1 MSASGFLIVLQRGVF
16 VDRAG
21 VVATSVPDLESLMP
35 GLQRKHV
42 NQVKGILADS
52 DSTSRQRPSHFSER
66 DDGITGAKQYHTA
79 GRSALGKLKRR
90 KIIDRIERLAALCF
104 GRDATQCLKKMAQIV
119 AKKTPYNKENHHGCS
134 FLMECLTVR
143 DQLADDADQW
153 LVGEAVIWGFVW
165 FTRRGGGDSSA
176 EQILK
181 VLVQIGEAGLENL
194 LNGEFSAT
202 PFLLTCGCLSSDVDG
217 CQSFVDIAR
226 KNLHLEVQERVGDD
240 GGVGMESSSEILT
253 AVNRWAR
260 CQEIIHTTN
269 GKKLG
274 KKTDSKIDQAVVFAV
289 LLLGNGGRPATESE
303 SAAEQSAAPI
313 LQAASCGRKK
323 VAATVLALTDGK
335 NPAGDVR
342 WTERGLCERSL
353 FDEGQKIAVFRS
365 SWKRGATRVLVSY
378 REKSPYLEIVAGG
391 RLVVAGRWDVA
402 LRCDGESLH
411 CVGAW
416 RRTWWDATDSAV
428 YLEMSV
434 DVEGGRRL
442 ERSVLLLP
450 KDEVVLLADAIV
462 IPELK
467 HGDQSELLAA
477 DIQLRSSLSITPS
490 ISIDSCEETCEVFG
504 ADVNRRFLAIPLA
517 LNEWRESCQGHE
529 SLDVSGQRLEL
540 RQSSQAGR
548 LYAPLWFDCNAR
560 RLKRLQ
566 EEPECNQRTW
576 RQLTVAD
583 TREAVRSDEAVSFRV
598 QSCLDQWFVY
608 RSLDEARNRTALGC
622 NMSSE
627 FLVGRVAENGVVKRL
642 LEVVEDR
649 VLY

>member
-1 MSASGFLIVLQRGVF
+1 MPGGFSIVLQRDVF

-104 GRDATQCLKKMAQIV
+104 ASDATQCLKKMAETV
-119 AKKTPYNKENHHGCS
+119 AKKTPYDKENHHGCS

-143 DQLADDADQW
+143 AQLADDADQW

-176 EQILK
+176 DRILED
-181 VLVQIGEAGLENL
+181 LVQIGEAGLENL

-202 PFLLTCGCLSSDVDG
+202 PFLLTCGCLFSDVDG
-217 CQSFVDIAR
+217 YQSFVDIAR

-303 SAAEQSAAPI
+303 SAAEQSVAPI

-353 FDEGQKIAVFRS
+353 FDEGQKIAVFRTG
-365 SWKRGATRVLVSY
+365 WKRGATRVLVSY

-450 KDEVVLLADAIV
+450 KDEVVLLADAVV

-517 LNEWRESCQGHE
+517 LKEWRESCQGHE

-548 LYAPLWFDCNAR
+548 LYAPLWFDCNAK

>member
-1 MSASGFLIVLQRGVF
+1 
-16 VDRAG
+16 
-21 VVATSVPDLESLMP
+21 MP

-365 SWKRGATRVLVSY
+365 GWKRGATRVLVSY

>member
-1 MSASGFLIVLQRGVF
+1 MPGGFSIVLQRGVF

-365 SWKRGATRVLVSY
+365 GWKRGATRVLVSY

-434 DVEGGRRL
+434 DLEGGRRL

-450 KDEVVLLADAIV
+450 KDEVVLLADAVV

>member
-1 MSASGFLIVLQRGVF
+1 
-16 VDRAG
+16 
-21 VVATSVPDLESLMP
+21 MP

-104 GRDATQCLKKMAQIV
+104 GRDATQCLKKMAEIV
-119 AKKTPYNKENHHGCS
+119 AKKTPYDKENHHGCS

-365 SWKRGATRVLVSY
+365 GWKRGATRVLVSY

-450 KDEVVLLADAIV
+450 KDEVVLLADAVV

-477 DIQLRSSLSITPS
+477 DIQLRSSLSTTPS

-504 ADVNRRFLAIPLA
+504 ADVKRRFLAIPLA
-517 LNEWRESCQGHE
+517 LKEWRESCQGHG

>member
-1 MSASGFLIVLQRGVF
+1 MPGGFSIVLQRDVF

-104 GRDATQCLKKMAQIV
+104 ASDATQCLKKMAETV
-119 AKKTPYNKENHHGCS
+119 AKKTPYDKENHHGCS

-143 DQLADDADQW
+143 AQLADDADQW

-176 EQILK
+176 DRILED
-181 VLVQIGEAGLENL
+181 LVQIGEAGLENL

-202 PFLLTCGCLSSDVDG
+202 PFLLTCGCLFSDVDG
-217 CQSFVDIAR
+217 YQSFVDIAR

-303 SAAEQSAAPI
+303 SAAEQSVAPI

-353 FDEGQKIAVFRS
+353 FDEGQKIAVFRTG
-365 SWKRGATRVLVSY
+365 WKRGATRVLVSY

-450 KDEVVLLADAIV
+450 KDEVVLLADAVV

-504 ADVNRRFLAIPLA
+504 ADMNRRFLAIPLA
-517 LNEWRESCQGHE
+517 LKEWRESCQGHE

-548 LYAPLWFDCNAR
+548 LYAPLWFDCNAK

>member
-1 MSASGFLIVLQRGVF
+1 M
-16 VDRAG
+16 
-21 VVATSVPDLESLMP
+21 PDLESLMP

-434 DVEGGRRL
+434 DLEGGRRL

-450 KDEVVLLADAIV
+450 KDEVVLLADAVV

>member
-1 MSASGFLIVLQRGVF
+1 MPGGFSIVLQRGVF

>member
-1 MSASGFLIVLQRGVF
+1 
-16 VDRAG
+16 
-21 VVATSVPDLESLMP
+21 MP

-134 FLMECLTVR
+134 FLMECLAVR

-226 KNLHLEVQERVGDD
+226 KNLHLEVQECVGDD

-303 SAAEQSAAPI
+303 CAAEQSAAPI

-365 SWKRGATRVLVSY
+365 GWKRGATRVLVSY

>member
-1 MSASGFLIVLQRGVF
+1 MPGGFSIVLQRDVF

-104 GRDATQCLKKMAQIV
+104 ASDATQCLKKMAETV
-119 AKKTPYNKENHHGCS
+119 AKKTPYDKENHHGCS

-143 DQLADDADQW
+143 AQLADDADQW

-176 EQILK
+176 DRILED
-181 VLVQIGEAGLENL
+181 LVQIGEAGLENL

-202 PFLLTCGCLSSDVDG
+202 PFLLTCGCLFSDVDG
-217 CQSFVDIAR
+217 YQSFVDIAR

-353 FDEGQKIAVFRS
+353 FDEGQKIAVFRTG
-365 SWKRGATRVLVSY
+365 WKRGATRVLVSY

-450 KDEVVLLADAIV
+450 KDEVVLLADAVV

-504 ADVNRRFLAIPLA
+504 ADMNRRFLAIPLA
-517 LNEWRESCQGHE
+517 LKEWRESCQGHE

-548 LYAPLWFDCNAR
+548 LYAPLWFDCNAK

>member
-1 MSASGFLIVLQRGVF
+1 
-16 VDRAG
+16 
-21 VVATSVPDLESLMP
+21 MP

-181 VLVQIGEAGLENL
+181 ELVQIGEAGLENL

-303 SAAEQSAAPI
+303 CAAEQSAAPI

-365 SWKRGATRVLVSY
+365 GWKRGATRVLVSY

>member
-1 MSASGFLIVLQRGVF
+1 
-16 VDRAG
+16 
-21 VVATSVPDLESLMP
+21 MP

-42 NQVKGILADS
+42 DQVNGILADS
-52 DSTSRQRPSHFSER
+52 DSTPRPRPSHFSER
-66 DDGITGAKQYHTA
+66 DDEMTGVKHYHTA
-79 GRSALGKLKRR
+79 GRSVRGKLKRR
-90 KIIDRIERLAALCF
+90 KISDRIESLAVLC
-104 GRDATQCLKKMAQIV
+104 GDKDATKCLKKMAQLV
-119 AKKTPYNKENHHGCS
+119 AKKTPYDKETHNGCS
-134 FLMECLTVR
+134 FLMKCLTVR
-143 DQLADDADQW
+143 AQLADDADQW
-153 LVGEAVIWGFVW
+153 LVGEAVIWGFLW

-176 EQILK
+176 EQILED
-181 VLVQIGEAGLENL
+181 LVHIGEVGLEKL
-194 LNGEFSAT
+194 LNGDFSAT
-202 PFLLTCGCLSSDVDG
+202 PFLLTCGRIFKEVDG

-226 KNLHLEVQERVGDD
+226 KSLHLEVQERVGDD
-240 GGVGMESSSEILT
+240 GGVGMESSSEILS

-269 GKKLG
+269 GKKLD

-289 LLLGNGGRPATESE
+289 LLLGNGGRPATKCELDV
-303 SAAEQSAAPI
+303 EQSAAPI

-335 NPAGDVR
+335 NPEGDVR

-365 SWKRGATRVLVSY
+365 GWKRGATRVLVSY

-428 YLEMSV
+428 YLEMSI

-450 KDEVVLLADAIV
+450 KDEVVLLADAVV

-467 HGDQSELLAA
+467 HGDQSKLLAA
-477 DIQLRSSLSITPS
+477 DIYLRSSLTMTPS

-504 ADVNRRFLAIPLA
+504 ADVKRRFLAIPLA
-517 LNEWRESCQGHE
+517 LKEWRESCQGHG

-540 RQSSQAGR
+540 KQSSQAGR

-566 EEPECNQRTW
+566 EKPECNQRTW

-627 FLVGRVAENGVVKRL
+627 FLVGRVAEKGVVKRL

>member
-1 MSASGFLIVLQRGVF
+1 
-16 VDRAG
+16 
-21 VVATSVPDLESLMP
+21 MP

-303 SAAEQSAAPI
+303 CAAEQSAAPI

-365 SWKRGATRVLVSY
+365 GWKRGATRVLVSY

>member
-1 MSASGFLIVLQRGVF
+1 MPGGFSIVLHRGVF

-35 GLQRKHV
+35 ELQRKHV

-365 SWKRGATRVLVSY
+365 GWKRGATRVLVSY

-434 DVEGGRRL
+434 DLEGGRRL

-450 KDEVVLLADAIV
+450 KDEVVLLADAVV

-467 HGDQSELLAA
+467 HGDQSKLLAA
-477 DIQLRSSLSITPS
+477 DIYLRSSLTTTPS

-517 LNEWRESCQGHE
+517 LKEWRESCQGHE

>member
-1 MSASGFLIVLQRGVF
+1 MPGGFSIVLQRGVF

-226 KNLHLEVQERVGDD
+226 KNLHREVQERVGDD

-434 DVEGGRRL
+434 DLEGGRRL

-450 KDEVVLLADAIV
+450 KDEVVLLADAVV

>member
-1 MSASGFLIVLQRGVF
+1 
-16 VDRAG
+16 
-21 VVATSVPDLESLMP
+21 MP

-42 NQVKGILADS
+42 NQVNGILVDS
-52 DSTSRQRPSHFSER
+52 DSTPRQRPSRFSER
-66 DDGITGAKQYHTA
+66 DDKIIGAKQYHTA
-79 GRSALGKLKRR
+79 GRSVRGKLKRR
-90 KIIDRIERLAALCF
+90 KIIGRIERLAVLC
-104 GRDATQCLKKMAQIV
+104 GDEDATQCLKKMAQLV
-119 AKKTPYNKENHHGCS
+119 AKKTPNDKEIHRGCS
-134 FLMECLTVR
+134 FLMKCLTVR
-143 DQLADDADQW
+143 AQLADDADQW

-176 EQILK
+176 EQILED
-181 VLVQIGEAGLENL
+181 LVHIGEAGLEKL

-202 PFLLTCGCLSSDVDG
+202 PFLLTCGGLFKGVDR
-217 CQSFVDIAR
+217 CQAFVDLSL
-226 KNLHLEVQERVGDD
+226 KNLHLEVQERVGDE
-240 GGVGMESSSEILT
+240 GGIGMESSSEILA

-289 LLLGNGGRPATESE
+289 LLLGNSGQPATEYKSE
-303 SAAEQSAAPI
+303 AEQSSAPI

-323 VAATVLALTDGK
+323 VAATVLALTEGK
-335 NPAGDVR
+335 NSAGDVR
-342 WTERGLCERSL
+342 WTEKGLCERSL

-365 SWKRGATRVLVSY
+365 GWRRGATRVLVSY

-391 RLVVAGRWDVA
+391 RLVVAGRWDVTI
-402 LRCDGESLH
+402 H
-411 CVGAW
+411 CEGKELQRVGAW
-416 RRTWWDATDSAV
+416 RRTWWDANDSAV

-450 KDEVVLLADAIV
+450 KDEVVLLADAVV

-467 HGDQSELLAA
+467 HGDQSKLLAA
-477 DIQLRSSLSITPS
+477 DIYLRSSLTTTPS

-504 ADVNRRFLAIPLA
+504 ADVKRRFLAIPLA
-517 LNEWRESCQGHE
+517 LKEWRESCQGHG
-529 SLDVSGQRLEL
+529 SLGVSGQRLEL
-540 RQSSQAGR
+540 KQSSQAGR
-548 LYAPLWFDCNAR
+548 LYAPLWFDCNER

-566 EEPECNQRTW
+566 EKPECNQRTW

-583 TREAVRSDEAVSFRV
+583 TREAVRTDEAVSFRV

-627 FLVGRVAENGVVKRL
+627 FLVGRVAGNGVVKRL

-649 VLY
+649 ILY

>member
-1 MSASGFLIVLQRGVF
+1 
-16 VDRAG
+16 
-21 VVATSVPDLESLMP
+21 MP

-365 SWKRGATRVLVSY
+365 GWKRGATRVLVSY

-434 DVEGGRRL
+434 DLEGGRRL

-450 KDEVVLLADAIV
+450 KDEVVLLADAVV

>member
-1 MSASGFLIVLQRGVF
+1 MPGGFSIVLQRDVF

-90 KIIDRIERLAALCF
+90 KIIERIERLAALCF
-104 GRDATQCLKKMAQIV
+104 GRDATQCLKKMAEIV
-119 AKKTPYNKENHHGCS
+119 AKKTPYDKENHHGCS
-134 FLMECLTVR
+134 FLLECLTVR
-143 DQLADDADQW
+143 TQLADDADQW

-450 KDEVVLLADAIV
+450 KDEVVLLADAVV

-517 LNEWRESCQGHE
+517 LKEWRESCQGHE

>member
-1 MSASGFLIVLQRGVF
+1 
-16 VDRAG
+16 
-21 VVATSVPDLESLMP
+21 MP

-104 GRDATQCLKKMAQIV
+104 GSDATQCLKKMAQIV

-450 KDEVVLLADAIV
+450 KDEVVLLADAVV

-560 RLKRLQ
+560 RLKRLP

-627 FLVGRVAENGVVKRL
+627 FLVGRVAGNGVVKRL

-649 VLY
+649 ILY

>member
-1 MSASGFLIVLQRGVF
+1 MPGGFSIVLQRGVF

-365 SWKRGATRVLVSY
+365 GWKRGATRVLVSY

-434 DVEGGRRL
+434 DLEGGRRL

>member
-1 MSASGFLIVLQRGVF
+1 MPGGFSIVLQRGVF

-226 KNLHLEVQERVGDD
+226 KNLHREVQERVGDD

-365 SWKRGATRVLVSY
+365 GWKRGATRVLVSY

>member
-1 MSASGFLIVLQRGVF
+1 
-16 VDRAG
+16 
-21 VVATSVPDLESLMP
+21 MP

-226 KNLHLEVQERVGDD
+226 KNLHREVQECVGDD
-240 GGVGMESSSEILT
+240 GGVGMESSPEILT
-253 AVNRWAR
+253 AVNWWAR

-303 SAAEQSAAPI
+303 CAAEQSAAPI

-365 SWKRGATRVLVSY
+365 GWKRGATRVLVSY

>member
-1 MSASGFLIVLQRGVF
+1 
-16 VDRAG
+16 
-21 VVATSVPDLESLMP
+21 MP

>member
-1 MSASGFLIVLQRGVF
+1 
-16 VDRAG
+16 
-21 VVATSVPDLESLMP
+21 MP

-303 SAAEQSAAPI
+303 CAAEQSAAPI

>member
-1 MSASGFLIVLQRGVF
+1 MPGGFSIVLQRGVF

-434 DVEGGRRL
+434 DLEGGRRL

>member
-1 MSASGFLIVLQRGVF
+1 VPGGFSIVLQRGVF

-226 KNLHLEVQERVGDD
+226 KNLHREVQERVGDD
-240 GGVGMESSSEILT
+240 GGVGMESSSEIIT

-365 SWKRGATRVLVSY
+365 GWKRGATRVLVSY

>member
-1 MSASGFLIVLQRGVF
+1 MPGGFSIVLQRGVF

-365 SWKRGATRVLVSY
+365 GWKRGATRVLVSY

>member
-1 MSASGFLIVLQRGVF
+1 M
-16 VDRAG
+16 
-21 VVATSVPDLESLMP
+21 PDLESLMP

-226 KNLHLEVQERVGDD
+226 KNLHREVQERVGDD

-434 DVEGGRRL
+434 DLEGGRRL

-450 KDEVVLLADAIV
+450 KDEVVLLADAVV